1 MSTTPKPLSAA
12 RVKSMEKADK
22 KVWRLRD
29 GTAYGSRKERRAARA
44 ARKEEQ

>member
-1 MSTTPKPLSAA
+1 MTTTPKPLSAA
-12 RVKSMEKADK
+12 RVKSMEKAGE

-29 GTAYGSRKERRAARA
+29 GTAYASRKERRLARA